1 MFTYTLLP
9 FEICVIKDVLVVY
22 LPHNDYGTV
31 VIHIHDNT
39 QINRIADNTKVT
51 RDIIGTAV
59 YMCASMYVRC
69 LLERPCVHSWAY
81 TIILDSVHTS
91 GVLFLFP
98 CVPVSDIS
106 VLIGLAFQVSHIY
119 RDWII
124 DYHQLHVHCI
134 GDQTLTS

>member
-1 MFTYTLLP
+1 MSRNYKQVNDTKCVFTYTLLP

-59 YMCASMYVRC
+59 YMCASM
-69 LLERPCVHSWAY
+69 
-81 TIILDSVHTS
+81 
-91 GVLFLFP
+91 
-98 CVPVSDIS
+98 
-106 VLIGLAFQVSHIY
+106 
-119 RDWII
+119 
-124 DYHQLHVHCI
+124 
-134 GDQTLTS
+134 